1 MAVNRPLAA
10 QLGELLEASFNLP
23 NATCELGRVELGPEE
38 LEAVSKAATP
48 GHGVDAKA
56 HYLLAG
62 SGFNAEKVL
71 SKIGMIH
78 FAHRQAA
85 QPKSV
90 EGFLSSKKDKTVY
103 SSVDQLVAQS
113 CQEFE
118 NYIHDQVHTD
128 WKARKQEI
136 YATLG
141 LVQKQQDM
149 KRPQRIEWGRRLTGP
164 LVLGAVE
171 SVPMSL
177 QMAHRARDFA
187 NVISEYNDARLCSSE
202 YHLVSKLGETA
213 KRFDW
218 GAPQFQDVWDF
229 LHLLESTK
237 DPSKTALR
245 YLETQYRAFI
255 DSEIDSHRQDAKIGG
270 IPSFFYKVKAFVALK
285 HCPGGVWDENLTLI
299 NKTPI
304 WVYLYYLVRCGC
316 YKEALQLVLERSDI
330 FELIGSS
337 FAAYFKA
344 WIQSPDHILSP
355 HFQELIHS
363 EYAQE
368 FRPGQSFDPY
378 RQALYKIIGR
388 CDLQHRSLPEVATT
402 TEDWIWL
409 QLVLIRQTPAEF
421 RSERYD
427 LAELQQGILSI
438 GAEYFDPTGTQP
450 AKLFSVLLLT
460 GQFEF
465 ALNYLRS
472 SPIPEHELIA
482 THVAIALESLGAL
495 NIEIN
500 PKTSDYLV
508 DTTKLNYSVF
518 VGHYTR
524 FFRQS
529 KPAAA
534 VDYLVL
540 LPNHVARE
548 ALQELV
554 LETRAFGELLGDVGV
569 YTGAIERRMELIGI
583 NDRKSFCRD
592 IAFAAAEKA
601 ESDGRTLDA
610 ILLYRL
616 AEEYDRVLQMINRSL
631 GQSLSQIE
639 LGQPLDSLDTL
650 QLARNLM
657 RLPDQKPSESRNTC
671 LTLLGV
677 GDALSLLAASQYERC
692 LEQISSTGLL
702 PLSPDASVTLVR
714 EMAQQ
719 FTRYDD
725 SIARTIPNL
734 LLAAMTCCIRISH
747 SLKDSE
753 SPMAASLYGEFQ
765 HRANNCMM
773 YAGLIQYRMPRVV
786 YSRLTQMEAQLS

>member
-23 NATCELGRVELGPEE
+23 NATCELGRVELGPDE
-38 LEAVSKAATP
+38 LQSVSKMATP
-48 GHGVDAKA
+48 LHGVDAKA

-71 SKIGMIH
+71 SEIGLIH
-78 FAHRQAA
+78 FAHRQAT

-118 NYIHDQVHTD
+118 SYIHEQIHTD

-136 YATLG
+136 YSTLG
-141 LVQKQQDM
+141 LVQKQQDL
-149 KRPQRIEWGRRLTGP
+149 KKPQKIEWGRRVTGP
-164 LVLGAVE
+164 LVLGSVE
-171 SVPMSL
+171 NVPMSL
-177 QMAHRARDFA
+177 QMSHRARDFA
-187 NVISEYNDARLCSSE
+187 QVISEYNDARLNRSE
-202 YHLVSKLGETA
+202 FDLVNRLGESA
-213 KRFDW
+213 KKFDW
-218 GAPQFQDVWDF
+218 GAPQFQDAWDY
-229 LHLLESTK
+229 LQLLESVK
-237 DPSKTALR
+237 DPSQTALR
-245 YLETQYRAFI
+245 HLEIQYRTFVDA
-255 DSEIDSHRQDAKIGG
+255 EIDSHRQDAKIGG
-270 IPSFFYKVKAFVALK
+270 VPSFYNKIKAFVALK
-285 HCPGGVWDENLTLI
+285 HCSGGVWDDNLTLI

-344 WIQSPDHILSP
+344 WIQSPDHVLSP
-355 HFQELIHS
+355 HFQEQIHS

-368 FRPGQSFDPY
+368 FRPGQSYDPY

-409 QLVLIRQTPAEF
+409 QLVLVRQTPAEF

-427 LAELQQGILSI
+427 LAELQQGVLSI

-460 GQFEF
+460 GQFEY

-472 SPIPEHELIA
+472 SPVPEHELIA
-482 THVAIALESLGAL
+482 VHLAIALHSMGAIK
-495 NIEIN
+495 IEEE
-500 PKTSDYLV
+500 PKTAEYLV
-508 DTTKLNYSVF
+508 DSRILNYSVLL
-518 VGHYTR
+518 GHYTR
-524 FFRQS
+524 YFRQS
-529 KPAAA
+529 RPVTA

-540 LPNHVARE
+540 LPTYVARE
-548 ALQELV
+548 SLQELV
-554 LETRAFGELLGDVGV
+554 LETRAFGELLGDIGLH
-569 YTGAIERRMELIGI
+569 TGAIERRMGLIGLS
-583 NDRKSFCRD
+583 DRKSYCRD
-592 IAFAAAEKA
+592 IAFSAAEKA

-616 AEEYDRVLQMINRSL
+616 AGESDRVLQMVNRSL
-631 GQSLSQIE
+631 GQALSQIE
-639 LGQPLDSLDTL
+639 LGQPLDSLDVL
-650 QLARNLM
+650 QLARNLT
-657 RLPDQKPSESRNTC
+657 RLPDQKPSESRNAC
-671 LTLLGV
+671 ITLLTV
-677 GDALSLLAASQYERC
+677 ADALHLLASGQYERC
-692 LEQISSTGLL
+692 LEQIAATGLL
-702 PLSPDASVTLVR
+702 ALSPDASVSLVR

-719 FTRYDD
+719 FTRFDD

-734 LLAAMTCCIRISH
+734 LLAAMTCCIRITH
-747 SLKDSE
+747 ALKESG
-753 SPMAASLYGEFQ
+753 SPMAAPLFAQFQ
-765 HRANNCMM
+765 QRANNCMM
-773 YAGLIQYRMPRVV
+773 YAGLIQYRMPRAV